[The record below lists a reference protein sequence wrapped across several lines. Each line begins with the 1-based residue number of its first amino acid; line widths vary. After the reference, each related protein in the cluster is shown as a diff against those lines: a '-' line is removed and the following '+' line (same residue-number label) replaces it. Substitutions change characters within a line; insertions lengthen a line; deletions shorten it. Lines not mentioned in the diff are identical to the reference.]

1 MPDLIDPALMRPGR
15 LDQLV
20 YLPLPDLASRLMIF
34 KSCTRK
40 SPLGDDVDLDALAER
55 TEGFSGADITE
66 VCQRVCKLAIRYEI
80 DNQLAAEKE
89 AESKGL
95 PPPEQDLTGLLD
107 MNIFNEAMKTAR
119 KSVSK
124 SELARYLGFKKDL
137 SGGQPKTQ
145 AEKDAMAANKAAAEA
160 PEGEGDAADDEGLYD

>member
-66 VCQRVCKLAIRYEI
+66 VTLTLTLTLSLSLTLTLSLTLSLTLTRFASARPSSPS
-80 DNQLAAEKE
+80 ASTSSTASR
-89 AESKGL
+89 ASS
-95 PPPEQDLTGLLD
+95 PP
-107 MNIFNEAMKTAR
+107 R
-119 KSVSK
+119 
-124 SELARYLGFKKDL
+124 
-137 SGGQPKTQ
+137 
-145 AEKDAMAANKAAAEA
+145 AAARSA
-160 PEGEGDAADDEGLYD
+160 SPTSRRPC

>member
-66 VCQRVCKLAIRYEI
+66 VCH
-80 DNQLAAEKE
+80 
-89 AESKGL
+89 
-95 PPPEQDLTGLLD
+95 
-107 MNIFNEAMKTAR
+107 
-119 KSVSK
+119 
-124 SELARYLGFKKDL
+124 
-137 SGGQPKTQ
+137 
-145 AEKDAMAANKAAAEA
+145 
-160 PEGEGDAADDEGLYD
+160 